1 MAAQK
6 SAIIT
11 GSSRGIGR
19 ELALRLAKDGF
30 AVTVNYA
37 SNQTEAEQV
46 KADIEAAGGKAIVVQ
61 ANVADPKAC
70 EALWNA
76 AEKAFGG
83 VDVLVNNAGVMKI
96 SPIAETNDA
105 TFSRLFD
112 INVRG
117 TFNMLRLAATRL
129 KQGGRVINFSSSA
142 LGLNYPGYATY
153 CATKAAVESYTAI
166 FARELRGKGIT
177 VNAVAPG
184 PTATELFF
192 EGKDEAF
199 VERLTKLS
207 PLERL
212 GQPED
217 IAHVVS
223 FLAGPEGGWING
235 QVLRANGGTV

>member
-1 MAAQK
+1 MTK
-6 SAIIT
+6 TAIVT

-19 ELALRLAKDGF
+19 EVALRLARDGF

-37 SNQTEAEQV
+37 SGEVEA
-46 KADIEAAGGKAIVVQ
+46 KAVQAEISAAGGKAIVVK
-61 ANVADPKAC
+61 ANVADPKDC
-70 EALWNA
+70 ETLFAET
-76 AEKAFGG
+76 EKAFGG
-83 VDVLVNNAGVMKI
+83 VDVLVNNAGVMKLA
-96 SPIAETNDA
+96 PIAETDDA
-105 TFSRLFD
+105 LFTRMFD

-117 TFNMLRLAATRL
+117 SFNLMRLAATRL
-129 KQGGRVINFSSSA
+129 RSGGRVINFSSSA

-153 CATKAAVESYTAI
+153 CATKAAIESYTAI
-166 FARELRGKGIT
+166 FARELRGREIT

-192 EGKDEAF
+192 DGKDEAF

-212 GQPED
+212 GQPAD
-217 IAHVVS
+217 IARAVS